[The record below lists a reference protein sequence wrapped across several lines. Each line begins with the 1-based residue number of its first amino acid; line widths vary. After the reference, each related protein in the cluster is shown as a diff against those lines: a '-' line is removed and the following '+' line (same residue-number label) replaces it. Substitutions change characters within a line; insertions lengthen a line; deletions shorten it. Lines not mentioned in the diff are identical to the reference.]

1 MFNQIKERKYIFF
14 YGGEDK
20 WIAQF
25 LQVATGVKK
34 DLGMG
39 GGNIFIE
46 LFGVGKDG
54 KGKDDLGIFWKNIE
68 NFYSYNSQKVTE
80 LETKTKEIQKL
91 LSYRNEGWVVLCKGA
106 RLVFSG
112 YGTTVLTIFQKFDE
126 WKLLIQQGSVF
137 EECLLTQYNNDKG
150 KPPCRE
156 FQVPTSAGHPTH
168 SEKCAD
174 CSEIMEMY
182 IRFRCC
188 HKHHSTK
195 AAH

>member
-1 MFNQIKERKYIFF
+1 MFNQINEGKYIFF
-14 YGGEDK
+14 YGGEDE

-25 LQVATGVKK
+25 HQEATRVKK
-34 DLGMG
+34 DLGVIG
-39 GGNIFIE
+39 GGKISIE

-54 KGKDDLGIFWKNIE
+54 KGKDDAGIFWKKIQ
-68 NFYSYNSQKVTE
+68 NFYPYNSQKVTE
-80 LETKTKEIQKL
+80 LETKAKEIQKL
-91 LSYRNEGWVVLCKGA
+91 LSYRNDKGWVVLCKGA

-112 YGTTVLTIFQKFDE
+112 YGTTVFTIFQKFDE
-126 WKLLIQQGSVF
+126 WKPQIQQGSVL
-137 EECLLTQYNNDKG
+137 EECLLKRYNESKL
-150 KPPCRE
+150 PCRE
-156 FQVPTSAGHPTH
+156 FQVPTSAGHFTH

-188 HKHHSTK
+188 HKHHSPK